1 MGFCFTGQAHFE
13 LNFLFGAAG
22 FFAATVAAGLRS
34 AGSDFRLGWAF
45 GLEATVGLD
54 VLAGFVFDRLAGDF
68 FTVVVFA
75 TTGLAFLVVSLAR
88 SLNFCPGKIVNGSSM
103 PFTRARDL

>member
-45 GLEATVGLD
+45 GLD

-75 TTGLAFLVVSLAR
+75 TAGLAFLVVSVAR